1 MANVTEDSLRRALV
15 ELGLTQT
22 GLPKM
27 WRGEQDGFW
36 IKAVALVR
44 KLNGDRSYYA
54 VERMADG
61 RIVYRTDF
69 GRMSPVMELVRVFPY
84 VFLDEARYVD
94 VGDAGDR
101 RFLLLSEAGDEE
113 GRAAVRGM
121 SDDEVTVRLRER
133 GIALQLSDGGCCPEG
148 REDCDGV
155 PDCAADADAV
165 ADAVADMTAELPFEP
180 YEDDA
185 VVAEAES
192 AVAEKK
198 KTTLKMRC

>member
-1 MANVTEDSLRRALV
+1 MANVTEDSLRRALA

-101 RFLLLSEAGDEE
+101 RFLLLSEAGDEDA
-113 GRAAVRGM
+113 RAAVRGM

-133 GIALQLSDGGCCPEG
+133 GIALQLSGDGGCPSAG

-155 PDCAADADAV
+155 PDCVGDVVADAV
-165 ADAVADMTAELPFEP
+165 ADAVAELPFEP
-180 YEDDA
+180 YDDA
-185 VVAEAES
+185 VAEAAEA

-198 KTTLKMRC
+198 KTMLKMRC

>member
-1 MANVTEDSLRRALV
+1 MANVTEDSLRRALA

-101 RFLLLSEAGDEE
+101 RFLLLAEAGDEDA
-113 GRAAVRGM
+113 RAAVRGM

-133 GIALQLSDGGCCPEG
+133 GIALQLSDGGGCPGG

-185 VVAEAES
+185 VVAEAEA

-198 KTTLKMRC
+198 KTTLKRRC

>member
-1 MANVTEDSLRRALV
+1 
-15 ELGLTQT
+15 
-22 GLPKM
+22 
-27 WRGEQDGFW
+27 
-36 IKAVALVR
+36 
-44 KLNGDRSYYA
+44 
-54 VERMADG
+54 MADG

-101 RFLLLSEAGDEE
+101 RFLLLAEAGDEDA
-113 GRAAVRGM
+113 RAAVRGM

-133 GIALQLSDGGCCPEG
+133 GIALQLSGGCPEG

-155 PDCAADADAV
+155 PDCAGDADAV

-180 YEDDA
+180 YEDA
-185 VVAEAES
+185 AEVAES

-198 KTTLKMRC
+198 KTMLKRRC

>member
-1 MANVTEDSLRRALV
+1 MANVTEDSLRRALA

-101 RFLLLSEAGDEE
+101 RFLLLSEAGDEDA
-113 GRAAVRGM
+113 RAAVRGM

-133 GIALQLSDGGCCPEG
+133 GIALQLSGDGGCPSAG

-155 PDCAADADAV
+155 PDCAGDADAV
-165 ADAVADMTAELPFEP
+165 ADMSAELPFEP
-180 YEDDA
+180 YDDA
-185 VVAEAES
+185 GAGATEA

-198 KTTLKMRC
+198 KTMLKMRC

>member
-1 MANVTEDSLRRALV
+1 MANVTENSLRRALA

-101 RFLLLSEAGDEE
+101 RFLLLAEAGDEDA
-113 GRAAVRGM
+113 RAAVRGM

-133 GIALQLSDGGCCPEG
+133 GIALQLSDGGGCPG
-148 REDCDGV
+148 GCEDCDGV
-155 PDCAADADAV
+155 PDCDADADAV

-180 YEDDA
+180 YEDA
-185 VVAEAES
+185 VAGAAEA

-198 KTTLKMRC
+198 KTMLKRRC

>member
-1 MANVTEDSLRRALV
+1 MANVTEDSLRRALA

-101 RFLLLSEAGDEE
+101 RFLLLAEAGDEDA
-113 GRAAVRGM
+113 RAAVRGM

-133 GIALQLSDGGCCPEG
+133 GIALQLSDGCPGGCEG
-148 REDCDGV
+148 CDGV
-155 PDCAADADAV
+155 PDCAGDADAV
-165 ADAVADMTAELPFEP
+165 ADAVADMSAELPFEP
-180 YEDDA
+180 YDDA
-185 VVAEAES
+185 VAVVAES

-198 KTTLKMRC
+198 KTMLKMRC